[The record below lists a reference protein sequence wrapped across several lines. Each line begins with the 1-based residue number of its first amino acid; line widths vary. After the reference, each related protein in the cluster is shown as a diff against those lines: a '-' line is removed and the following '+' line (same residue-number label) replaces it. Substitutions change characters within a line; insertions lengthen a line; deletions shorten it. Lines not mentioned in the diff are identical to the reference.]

1 MVFIVCCFPACFDG
15 RDLTRIRNRPRP
27 EPLRNIFRIRAP
39 TKLPPVSFPQ
49 TRPRVFNSRSGCS
62 EPSGLIGTAR
72 IRRKNSGDAPRP
84 DYGPVRFRPPR
95 DRHEPTACRLL
106 SGHLFRARS
115 PTKLPPACVPA
126 YDPETRLERTAR
138 RLLFHRPGPGFQ
150 QPLRMLRTLR
160 PYRNRTPASLRPSGP
175 PPPATPPE
183 PTSCRTVATAP
194 EDRTNPR
201 NRLRACARTPILRQR

>member
-72 IRRKNSGDAPRP
+72 IRRKNSGDTPRP

-150 QPLRMLRTLR
+150 QPLRMLRPPGTS
-160 PYRNRTPASLRPSGP
+160 PPGDPARTDQLPDCCDRSGGPDEPPKP
-175 PPPATPPE
+175 PPRMRANSYSTAKIN
-183 PTSCRTVATAP
+183 TSF
-194 EDRTNPR
+194 
-201 NRLRACARTPILRQR
+201 